1 MNILG
6 EANSDRYCI
15 CISIYITELNEWDL
29 TDNLCEVRK
38 LNSKWRE
45 MWYELHMGIL
55 VCDPRSV
62 NDRKT
67 QDKFE
72 TLPTESVLFYVQ
84 NM

>member
-1 MNILG
+1 
-6 EANSDRYCI
+6 
-15 CISIYITELNEWDL
+15 
-29 TDNLCEVRK
+29 
-38 LNSKWRE
+38 
-45 MWYELHMGIL
+45 MGIL